1 MLAFVPPSR
10 AVFSFPSLSCVRRVA
25 ALRRGFPTLHRYFN
39 PRSPCGERLR
49 LTTKHFSFF
58 VFQSTLPVW
67 GATAAPFLRHH
78 KPAISI
84 HAPRVGSDCRG
95 SVLAAVFCISIHA
108 PRVGSDQRSPTT
120 RPPTPNFNPRS
131 PCGERPVASGFCAK
145 MSKISIH
152 APRVGSDGTGATTAD
167 AALEF
172 QSTLPVWGATLHHVL
187 PAVCPAIS
195 IHAPRVGSDTSWNTS
210 RATRTYFNPRSPCGE
225 RPAPGQMRL
234 RGEGI
239 FQSPLPV
246 WGATCSIVTARP
258 PPPISIHAPRV
269 GSDRCCSPASRM

>member
-1 MLAFVPPSR
+1 MPPLR
-10 AVFSFPSLSCVRRVA
+10 AAFSFPSLSCVRWVA
-25 ALRRGFPTLHRYFN
+25 ALRRGFPTLHLYFN

-131 PCGERPVASGFCAK
+131 PCGERRGGGYRRGCGNAISIHAPRVGSDQRSPTTRPPTPNFNPRSPCGERPVASGFCAK

-172 QSTLPVWGATLHHVL
+172 QSTLPVWGATRKPSGKLLDIHH
-187 PAVCPAIS
+187 
-195 IHAPRVGSDTSWNTS
+195 
-210 RATRTYFNPRSPCGE
+210 FNPRSPCGE
-225 RPAPGQMRL
+225 RR
-234 RGEGI
+234 
-239 FQSPLPV
+239 
-246 WGATCSIVTARP
+246 
-258 PPPISIHAPRV
+258 
-269 GSDRCCSPASRM
+269 